1 MSLDLFGVAALF
13 WGLALLLAASCR
25 SAVASRA
32 ALALG
37 IVVALAGCAASAL
50 NDSRAAVPLFFSGAI
65 LVRFRIDPAAAWLL
79 GWGLVAALATI
90 YAGTPAHRPRLWT
103 SGASLSLLGALGVAG
118 GQDGVSFLIAWE
130 LMSLGGAALLLGDR
144 QGPVPQNGR
153 AALFMLALLE
163 VGSVALL
170 AAILILG
177 AQHITFASWPTTLR
191 GAPSGLIFVTGI
203 LLVVGFGA
211 KLGLLPFY
219 EWYPEAY
226 GAASGATG
234 ALLSGVILNA
244 AWFGLARGIFQWLP
258 RFPGLT
264 AFGALLVVVG
274 TLTAVLAILYAFQQE
289 DWRRLLAF
297 SSAENAAV
305 AVVALGAAV
314 LFRQDHLPLLEGFA
328 FTVGLLQLGGHS
340 LAKGTLMLTADH
352 VHETRDHYRIT
363 QSRILARNPW
373 TLGLGTLCAVMSL
386 AALPPQAG
394 FVSEWYL
401 FQTVFQDF
409 RLHGALA
416 QIALAFA
423 GAGLALTAAIALAT
437 MVKLFGIGL
446 LGKNGVPGPA
456 GAARRK
462 GAILALGLAVLGY
475 AVGMPWWIQGLM
487 HGRLAHAGHA
497 AALLVHGLILVPL
510 NPHFAFISPTL
521 LVIVGPLLALIPLG
535 LLAFGMRSGRRAAP
549 IWAHGLRALPQA
561 SATTALAFSNA
572 LREFYS
578 FVYRPRTIALR
589 RTEKRSY
596 FIKAV
601 RFEYGQTPL
610 FGPALF
616 TPATRLVRA
625 LARRASILQGGSMNA
640 YLAYIGILLLL
651 VLGSVFWR

>member
-1 MSLDLFGVAALF
+1 M
-13 WGLALLLAASCR
+13 
-25 SAVASRA
+25 
-32 ALALG
+32 
-37 IVVALAGCAASAL
+37 
-50 NDSRAAVPLFFSGAI
+50 
-65 LVRFRIDPAAAWLL
+65 
-79 GWGLVAALATI
+79 
-90 YAGTPAHRPRLWT
+90 
-103 SGASLSLLGALGVAG
+103 
-118 GQDGVSFLIAWE
+118 
-130 LMSLGGAALLLGDR
+130 
-144 QGPVPQNGR
+144 
-153 AALFMLALLE
+153 
-163 VGSVALL
+163 
-170 AAILILG
+170 
-177 AQHITFASWPTTLR
+177 
-191 GAPSGLIFVTGI
+191 
-203 LLVVGFGA
+203 
-211 KLGLLPFY
+211 
-219 EWYPEAY
+219 
-226 GAASGATG
+226 
-234 ALLSGVILNA
+234 
-244 AWFGLARGIFQWLP
+244 
-258 RFPGLT
+258 
-264 AFGALLVVVG
+264 
-274 TLTAVLAILYAFQQE
+274 
-289 DWRRLLAF
+289 
-297 SSAENAAV
+297 
-305 AVVALGAAV
+305 
-314 LFRQDHLPLLEGFA
+314 
-328 FTVGLLQLGGHS
+328 
-340 LAKGTLMLTADH
+340 
-352 VHETRDHYRIT
+352 
-363 QSRILARNPW
+363 
-373 TLGLGTLCAVMSL
+373 
-386 AALPPQAG
+386 
-394 FVSEWYL
+394 
-401 FQTVFQDF
+401 
-409 RLHGALA
+409 A

-487 HGRLAHAGHA
+487 HGRLAYAGHA

-521 LVIVGPLLALIPLG
+521 LVIVGPPLALIPLG
-535 LLAFGMRSGRRAAP
+535 LLAFGMRSGRRATP

-651 VLGSVFWR
+651 VLGSVFWG

>member
-1 MSLDLFGVAALF
+1 MSLDLFGAAAIF
-13 WGLALLLAASCR
+13 WGLAMLLAAACR
-25 SAVASRA
+25 QAGAARA

-37 IVVALAGCAASAL
+37 IVSAL
-50 NDSRAAVPLFFSGAI
+50 GGCLASLLGGGAAAARLFASGDT
-65 LVRFRIDPAAAWLL
+65 LVRFRVDPAAAWLL
-79 GWGLVAALATI
+79 GWGLAAALAAVA
-90 YAGTPAHRPRLWT
+90 AGTPARRPRVWT
-103 SGASLSLLGALGVAG
+103 AGASLSLLGALGVVG
-118 GQDGVSFLIAWE
+118 VQDGVSFLIAWE
-130 LMSLGGAALLLGDR
+130 IMSLGGAVLLMGDQ
-144 QGPVPQNGR
+144 QGPVAPSGR
-153 AALFMLALLE
+153 AALFMLGLLE

-170 AAILILG
+170 AAVLILS
-177 AQHITFASWPTTLR
+177 ARHMAFAAWPETLR
-191 GAPSGLIFVTGI
+191 HASDGLIVLTGL
-203 LLVVGFGA
+203 LLVAGFGA

-219 EWYPEAY
+219 EWYPAAY
-226 GAASGATG
+226 GSASGASG
-234 ALLSGVILNA
+234 AILSGAVLNA
-244 AWFGLARGIFQWLP
+244 AWFGLARGVFQWVP

-264 AFGALLVVVG
+264 VFGGVLVVIG

-314 LFRQDHLPLLEGFA
+314 LFRSDRLPLLEGFA

-340 LAKGTLMLTADH
+340 LAKGTLLLTADH
-352 VHETRDHYRIT
+352 VHETRGHYQIA
-363 QSRILARNPW
+363 QSHLLAQSPW
-373 TLGLGTLCAVMSL
+373 TLGLGGLCAAMSL

-409 RLHGALA
+409 RLHEVGA

-437 MVKLFGIGL
+437 MAKLFGVGL
-446 LGKNGVPGPA
+446 LGKNGAQGAPGSV
-456 GAARRK
+456 RRE
-462 GAILALGLAVLGY
+462 GAILVLGLAVLGY
-475 AVGMPWWIQGLM
+475 AVGMPWWIRGLI
-487 HGRLAHAGHA
+487 HGRIAHAGPA
-497 AALLVHGLILVPL
+497 AASLTRGLILVPL
-510 NPHFAFISPTL
+510 DPHFAFISPTL
-521 LVIVGPLLALIPLG
+521 LVIAGPLLALVPLG
-535 LLAFGMRSGRRAAP
+535 ILAFGLRSGRRSVAT
-549 IWAHGLRALPQA
+549 WAHGLAALPQA

-578 FVYRPRTIALR
+578 FVYRPRTVAKQ

-616 TPATRLVRA
+616 TPVTRFVRA
-625 LARRASILQGGSMNA
+625 LARRASILQMGSMNA
-640 YLAYIGILLLL
+640 YLAYIGVLLLL
-651 VLGSVFWR
+651 VLASVFWG

>member
-1 MSLDLFGVAALF
+1 MGLDLFRIAALF
-13 WGLALLLAASCR
+13 WGLALLLAASRR
-25 SAVASRA
+25 SQSASRGALACGIIA
-32 ALALG
+32 ALGGCLACAL
-37 IVVALAGCAASAL
+37 IDHHTPASL
-50 NDSRAAVPLFFSGAI
+50 LTSGAI

-79 GWGLVAALATI
+79 GWGIVAALAAVC
-90 YAGTPAHRPRLWT
+90 AGVPAHRPRLWT
-103 SGASLSLLGALGVAG
+103 SGAALSLLGALGVAG
-118 GQDGVSFLIAWE
+118 VQDGVSFLIAWE
-130 LMSLGGAALLLGDR
+130 IMSLGGAALLLGDR

-153 AALFMLALLE
+153 AVLFMLALLE

-170 AAILILG
+170 ASILILG
-177 AQHITFASWPTTLR
+177 ARHPAFASWPIALR
-191 GAPSGLIFVTGI
+191 QAPDGLIFVTGV
-203 LLVVGFGA
+203 LLIVGFGA

-219 EWYPEAY
+219 EWYPAAY
-226 GAASGATG
+226 GSASGATG

-244 AWFGLARGIFQWLP
+244 AWFGLARGVFQWLP

-264 AFGALLVVVG
+264 AFGALLVVIG

-314 LFRQDHLPLLEGFA
+314 LFRRDHLPLLEGFA
-328 FTVGLLQLGGHS
+328 FTVGLLHLGGHS
-340 LAKGTLMLTADH
+340 LAKGTLMLSADH
-352 VHETRDHYRIT
+352 VHETRGHYRIA
-363 QSRILARNPW
+363 QSRVLAQNPW
-373 TLGLGTLCAVMSL
+373 TLGLGALCAVMSL

-437 MVKLFGIGL
+437 MAKLFGIGL
-446 LGKNGVPGPA
+446 LGKNGVSGPA
-456 GAARRK
+456 GTTRRK
-462 GAILALGLAVLGY
+462 GAILVLGLAVLGY
-475 AVGMPWWIQGLM
+475 AVGMPWWIQGLVR
-487 HGRLAHAGHA
+487 GRLAHAGHA
-497 AALLVHGLILVPL
+497 AARLVHGLILVPL

-535 LLAFGMRSGRRAAP
+535 LLAFGMRSGRRVAP
-549 IWAHGLRALPQA
+549 IWAHGLRALPRA

-578 FVYRPRTIALR
+578 FVYRPRTIAER
-589 RTEKRSY
+589 RTEKRPY

-601 RFEYGQTPL
+601 RFEYGQTAL
-610 FGPALF
+610 FGPTLF

-625 LARRASILQGGSMNA
+625 LAQRVSILQRGSMNA
-640 YLAYIGILLLL
+640 YLAYIGVLLLL
-651 VLGSVFWR
+651 VLSSVFWR

>member
-1 MSLDLFGVAALF
+1 MSLDLFCVAALF
-13 WGLALLLAASCR
+13 WGLALLFAASCR
-25 SAVASRA
+25 SQSASHG

-37 IVVALAGCAASAL
+37 IVAALGGCLAGAFSAHSTTAS
-50 NDSRAAVPLFFSGAI
+50 LFTSGAI
-65 LVRFRIDPAAAWLL
+65 FVRFRIDPAAAWLL
-79 GWGLVAALATI
+79 GWGLVAALAAVC
-90 YAGTPAHRPRLWT
+90 AGTPAHRPRLWT
-103 SGASLSLLGALGVAG
+103 SGAALSLLGALGVAG
-118 GQDGVSFLIAWE
+118 LQDGVSFLIAWE

-177 AQHITFASWPTTLR
+177 ARHPAFASWPVTLR
-191 GAPSGLIFVTGI
+191 QAPDGLIFVTGV
-203 LLVVGFGA
+203 LLIVGFGA

-219 EWYPEAY
+219 EWYPAAY
-226 GAASGATG
+226 GSASGATG
-234 ALLSGVILNA
+234 TLLSGVILNA
-244 AWFGLARGIFQWLP
+244 AWFGLARGIFRWLP

-264 AFGALLVVVG
+264 AFGALLVVIG

-314 LFRQDHLPLLEGFA
+314 LFRRDHLPLLEGFA
-328 FTVGLLQLGGHS
+328 FTVGLLHLGGHS
-340 LAKGTLMLTADH
+340 LAKGTLMLSADH
-352 VHETRDHYRIT
+352 VRETRGHYHIA
-363 QSRILARNPW
+363 QSRVLAQSPW
-373 TLGLGTLCAVMSL
+373 TLGVGALCAVMSL

-437 MVKLFGIGL
+437 MAKLFGVGL
-446 LGKNGVPGPA
+446 LGKNGVSGPV
-456 GAARRK
+456 GTARRR
-462 GAILALGLAVLGY
+462 GTILVLGLAVLGY
-475 AVGMPWWIQGLM
+475 AVGMPWWIQGLI
-487 HGRLAHAGHA
+487 HSRLAHSGQA
-497 AALLVHGLILVPL
+497 AARLVHGLMLVPL
-510 NPHFAFISPTL
+510 DPHFAFISPTL
-521 LVIVGPLLALIPLG
+521 LVIVGPLLALIPLA
-535 LLAFGMRSGRRAAP
+535 LLAFGMRSGRRVAP
-549 IWAHGLRALPQA
+549 IWAHGLRTLPQA

-572 LREFYS
+572 LRELYS
-578 FVYRPRTIALR
+578 FVYRPRTIAER
-589 RTEKRSY
+589 RIEKRPY

-601 RFEYGQTPL
+601 RFEYGQTAL
-610 FGPALF
+610 FGPTLF

-625 LARRASILQGGSMNA
+625 LAQRASILQRGSMNA

>member
-1 MSLDLFGVAALF
+1 MGLDLFRIAALF
-13 WGLALLLAASCR
+13 WGLALLLAASRR
-25 SAVASRA
+25 SQSASRGALACGIIA
-32 ALALG
+32 ALGGCLACAL
-37 IVVALAGCAASAL
+37 VDHHTPASL
-50 NDSRAAVPLFFSGAI
+50 VTSGAI

-79 GWGLVAALATI
+79 GWGLVAALAAVC
-90 YAGTPAHRPRLWT
+90 AGVPAHRPRLWT
-103 SGASLSLLGALGVAG
+103 SGAALSLLGALGVAG
-118 GQDGVSFLIAWE
+118 VQDGVSFLIAWE
-130 LMSLGGAALLLGDR
+130 IMSLGGAALLLGDR

-153 AALFMLALLE
+153 AVLFMLALLE

-170 AAILILG
+170 ASILILG
-177 AQHITFASWPTTLR
+177 ARHPAFASWPIALR
-191 GAPSGLIFVTGI
+191 QAPDSLIFVTGV
-203 LLVVGFGA
+203 LLIVGFGA

-219 EWYPEAY
+219 EWYPAAY
-226 GAASGATG
+226 GSASGATG

-244 AWFGLARGIFQWLP
+244 AWFGLARGVFQWLP

-264 AFGALLVVVG
+264 AFGALLVVIG

-314 LFRQDHLPLLEGFA
+314 LFRRDHLPLLEGFA
-328 FTVGLLQLGGHS
+328 FTVGLLHLGGHS
-340 LAKGTLMLTADH
+340 LAKGTLMLSADH
-352 VHETRDHYRIT
+352 VHETRGHYRIA
-363 QSRILARNPW
+363 QSRVLAQNPW
-373 TLGLGTLCAVMSL
+373 TLGLGALCAVMSL

-437 MVKLFGIGL
+437 MAKLFGIGL
-446 LGKNGVPGPA
+446 LGKNGVSGPA
-456 GAARRK
+456 GTTRRK
-462 GAILALGLAVLGY
+462 GAILVLGLAVLGY
-475 AVGMPWWIQGLM
+475 AVGMPWWIQGLVR
-487 HGRLAHAGHA
+487 GRLAHAGHA
-497 AALLVHGLILVPL
+497 AARLVHGLILVPL

-535 LLAFGMRSGRRAAP
+535 LLAFGMRSGRRVAP
-549 IWAHGLRALPQA
+549 IWAHGLRALPRA

-578 FVYRPRTIALR
+578 FVYRPRTIAER
-589 RTEKRSY
+589 RTEKRPY

-601 RFEYGQTPL
+601 RFEYGQTAL
-610 FGPALF
+610 FGPTLF

-625 LARRASILQGGSMNA
+625 LAQRVSILQRGSMNA
-640 YLAYIGILLLL
+640 YLAYIGVLLLL
-651 VLGSVFWR
+651 VLSSVFWR

>member
-1 MSLDLFGVAALF
+1 MGLDLFRIAALF
-13 WGLALLLAASCR
+13 WGLALLLAASRR
-25 SAVASRA
+25 SQSASRGALACGIIA
-32 ALALG
+32 ALGGCLACAL
-37 IVVALAGCAASAL
+37 VDHHTPASL
-50 NDSRAAVPLFFSGAI
+50 VTSGAI

-79 GWGLVAALATI
+79 GWGLVAALAAVC
-90 YAGTPAHRPRLWT
+90 AGVPAHRPRLWT
-103 SGASLSLLGALGVAG
+103 SGAALSLLGALGVAG
-118 GQDGVSFLIAWE
+118 VQDGVSFLIAWE
-130 LMSLGGAALLLGDR
+130 IMSLGGAALLLGDR

-153 AALFMLALLE
+153 AVLFMLALLE

-170 AAILILG
+170 ASILILG
-177 AQHITFASWPTTLR
+177 ARHPAFASWPIALR
-191 GAPSGLIFVTGI
+191 QAPDSLIFVTGV
-203 LLVVGFGA
+203 LLIVGFGA

-219 EWYPEAY
+219 EWYPAAY
-226 GAASGATG
+226 GSASGATG

-244 AWFGLARGIFQWLP
+244 AWFGLARGVFQWLP

-264 AFGALLVVVG
+264 AFGALLVVIG
-274 TLTAVLAILYAFQQE
+274 TLTAMLAILYAFQQE

-314 LFRQDHLPLLEGFA
+314 LFRRDHLPLLEGFA
-328 FTVGLLQLGGHS
+328 FTVGLLHLGGHS
-340 LAKGTLMLTADH
+340 LAKGTLMLSADH
-352 VHETRDHYRIT
+352 VHETRGHYRIA
-363 QSRILARNPW
+363 QSRVLAQNPW
-373 TLGLGTLCAVMSL
+373 TLGLGALCAVMSL

-437 MVKLFGIGL
+437 MAKLFGIGL
-446 LGKNGVPGPA
+446 LGKNGVSGPA
-456 GAARRK
+456 GTTRRK
-462 GAILALGLAVLGY
+462 GAILVLGLAVLGY
-475 AVGMPWWIQGLM
+475 AVGMPWWIQGLVR
-487 HGRLAHAGHA
+487 GRLAHAGHA
-497 AALLVHGLILVPL
+497 AARLVHGLILVPL

-535 LLAFGMRSGRRAAP
+535 LLAFGMRSGRRVAP
-549 IWAHGLRALPQA
+549 IWAHGLRALPRA

-578 FVYRPRTIALR
+578 FVYRPRTIAER
-589 RTEKRSY
+589 RTEKRPY

-601 RFEYGQTPL
+601 RFEYGQTAL
-610 FGPALF
+610 FGPTLF

-625 LARRASILQGGSMNA
+625 LAQRVSILQRGSMNA
-640 YLAYIGILLLL
+640 YLAYIGVLLLL
-651 VLGSVFWR
+651 VLSSVFWR

>member
-1 MSLDLFGVAALF
+1 MGLDLFRIAALF
-13 WGLALLLAASCR
+13 WGLALLLAASRR
-25 SAVASRA
+25 SQSASRGALACGIIA
-32 ALALG
+32 ALGGCLACAL
-37 IVVALAGCAASAL
+37 VDHHTPASL
-50 NDSRAAVPLFFSGAI
+50 VTSGAI

-79 GWGLVAALATI
+79 GWGLVAALAAVC
-90 YAGTPAHRPRLWT
+90 AGVPAHRPRLWT
-103 SGASLSLLGALGVAG
+103 SGAALSLLGALGVAG
-118 GQDGVSFLIAWE
+118 VQDGVSFLIAWE
-130 LMSLGGAALLLGDR
+130 IMSLGGAALLLGDR

-153 AALFMLALLE
+153 AVLFMLALLE

-170 AAILILG
+170 ASILILG
-177 AQHITFASWPTTLR
+177 ARHPAFASWPIALR
-191 GAPSGLIFVTGI
+191 QAPDSLIFVTGV
-203 LLVVGFGA
+203 LLIVGFGA

-219 EWYPEAY
+219 EWYPAAY
-226 GAASGATG
+226 GSASGATG

-244 AWFGLARGIFQWLP
+244 AWFGLARGVFQWLP

-264 AFGALLVVVG
+264 AFGALLVVIG

-314 LFRQDHLPLLEGFA
+314 LFRRDHLPLLEGFA
-328 FTVGLLQLGGHS
+328 FTVGLLHLGGHS
-340 LAKGTLMLTADH
+340 LAKGTLMLSADH
-352 VHETRDHYRIT
+352 VHETRGHYRIA
-363 QSRILARNPW
+363 QSRVLAQNPW
-373 TLGLGTLCAVMSL
+373 TLGLGALCAVMSL

-437 MVKLFGIGL
+437 MAKLFGIGL
-446 LGKNGVPGPA
+446 LGKNGVSGPA
-456 GAARRK
+456 GTTRRK
-462 GAILALGLAVLGY
+462 GTILVLGLAVLGY
-475 AVGMPWWIQGLM
+475 AVGMPWWIQGLVR
-487 HGRLAHAGHA
+487 GRLAHAGHA
-497 AALLVHGLILVPL
+497 AARLVHGLILVPL

-535 LLAFGMRSGRRAAP
+535 LLAFGMRSGRRVAP
-549 IWAHGLRALPQA
+549 IWAHGLRALPRA

-578 FVYRPRTIALR
+578 FVYRPRTIAER
-589 RTEKRSY
+589 RTEKRPY

-601 RFEYGQTPL
+601 RFEYGQTAL
-610 FGPALF
+610 FGPTLF

-625 LARRASILQGGSMNA
+625 LAQRVSILQRGSMNA
-640 YLAYIGILLLL
+640 YLAYIGVLLLL
-651 VLGSVFWR
+651 VLSSVFWR